1 MKLKDIEKGLKNEQN
16 SQKVPDVL
24 QRAKKAPINR
34 LLDGQTPLK
43 AFDKQTAVRL
53 LWCVMLLLVTAVLAI
68 GAIALMPK
76 GEREQVELCYVNIRV
91 ESDGEIT
98 TYGMVV
104 EDCETVA
111 VFVLEKQNA
120 EVVACDLQK
129 KGDSVENAINDVY
142 QAKSGDKVSICVL
155 CDSDA
160 NILSTLV
167 ASVFEGEGI
176 DVQTTVNTS
185 QARAD
190 LKAFVGNVEA
200 NDIDMLIDEYLA
212 KF

>member
-120 EVVACDLQK
+120 EVVARDLQK
-129 KGDSVENAINDVY
+129 KGDSVENTINDVY

-155 CDSDA
+155 CDNDA
-160 NILSTLV
+160 SILSTLV
-167 ASVFEGEGI
+167 ASVFEGDGI

-200 NDIDMLIDEYLA
+200 NDIDTLIDEYLA

>member
-111 VFVLEKQNA
+111 VFVLEKQNT
-120 EVVACDLQK
+120 EVVARDLQK

-142 QAKSGDKVSICVL
+142 QAKNGDKVSICVL
-155 CDSDA
+155 CDNDA
-160 NILSTLV
+160 SILPTLV
-167 ASVFEGEGI
+167 ASVFEGDGI

-200 NDIDMLIDEYLA
+200 NDIDTLIDEYLA

>member
-24 QRAKKAPINR
+24 QRAKKAPINK

-43 AFDKQTAVRL
+43 AFDKQAAVRL

-111 VFVLEKQNA
+111 VFVLEKKNA
-120 EVVACDLQK
+120 EVVARDLQK

-160 NILSTLV
+160 SILSTLV
-167 ASVFEGEGI
+167 ASIFEGDGI
-176 DVQTTVNTS
+176 DVQTAVNTS

-200 NDIDMLIDEYLA
+200 NDMDTLIDEYLA

>member
-76 GEREQVELCYVNIRV
+76 GEREQVELCYVNITV

-98 TYGMVV
+98 AYGMVV

-142 QAKSGDKVSICVL
+142 QAKIGDKVSICVL
-155 CDSDA
+155 CDNDA
-160 NILSTLV
+160 SILSTLV
-167 ASVFEGEGI
+167 ASVFEGDGI

-200 NDIDMLIDEYLA
+200 NDIDTLIDEYLA

>member
-76 GEREQVELCYVNIRV
+76 GEREQVELCYVNIRI
-91 ESDGEIT
+91 ESEGEIT

-120 EVVACDLQK
+120 EVVARDLQK

-155 CDSDA
+155 CDGDA
-160 NILSTLV
+160 SILSTLV
-167 ASVFEGEGI
+167 ASVFEGDGI
-176 DVQTTVNTS
+176 DVKTTVNTS

-200 NDIDMLIDEYLA
+200 NDIDTLIDEYLA

>member
-76 GEREQVELCYVNIRV
+76 GEREQVELCYVNIRI
-91 ESDGEIT
+91 ESEGEIT

-120 EVVACDLQK
+120 EVVARDLQK

-142 QAKSGDKVSICVL
+142 QAKSGDKVLICVL

-160 NILSTLV
+160 SILSTLV

-200 NDIDMLIDEYLA
+200 NDIDTLIDEYLA